1 MAHAVASAR
10 ACGTSLSARARAVAS
25 SCAPRPTA
33 PPLTLCA
40 FWTCPRGSSQGW
52 LHASSPHG
60 RRLHRLASRF
70 HGARAEEG
78 GGVAPGRLRIKR
90 RDHQQW
96 PRGCVQPSLPSAL
109 CCLPSGPPL
118 WTPPP
123 LALLSTLLSF
133 PASLP
138 ASLPPL
144 ASPTDLDGD
153 GDLDFLGSSGTSS
166 LDGGTDFKDYV
177 FINSGASTIGAT
189 HFTATDVTSML
200 ATRRAKLPP
209 PCITLHLNLG
219 LLSPSISPSMPTLS
233 HAIPPCARP
242 NARLQRLAA
251 THTPCSR
258 PILHSIT
265 LHAHPS
271 SHTPCSTPCSR
282 PCARPQRR
290 WHGAYPACLP
300 RGSGRRRPPRAPR
313 ALQDRRVSCIMSISH
328 GSPTLL
334 PSPALPSP
342 ALPSLALPSLLHP
355 HTAAA
360 PAAVT
365 SAATSTPSTRSN
377 VRAAPPSPPPP
388 MKAR

>member
-1 MAHAVASAR
+1 MMAGEHASCCPRLSSSPPALFLSKSPHAGAPRGAHGARSRLSAR
-10 ACGTSLSARARAVAS
+10 MWYKPQRARARAVAS

-40 FWTCPRGSSQGW
+40 LWTCPRGSSQGW

-242 NARLQRLAA
+242 TLA
-251 THTPCSR
+251 SSVWR
-258 PILHSIT
+258 QIILH
-265 LHAHPS
+265 ARAP
-271 SHTPCSTPCSR
+271 SHTPSR
-282 PCARPQRR
+282 SM
-290 WHGAYPACLP
+290 L
-300 RGSGRRRPPRAPR
+300 
-313 ALQDRRVSCIMSISH
+313 
-328 GSPTLL
+328 TLHL
-334 PSPALPSP
+334 IRHAQLPALAP
-342 ALPSLALPSLLHP
+342 ALAPSVAGMARTQHVSHADLDGDGRLELLVHYK
-355 HTAAA
+355 TAA
-360 PAAVT
+360 
-365 SAATSTPSTRSN
+365 
-377 VRAAPPSPPPP
+377 
-388 MKAR
+388 